1 MDKLSEYIPIVIILI
16 SVVFSI
22 IGKKKKPG
30 NVTQET
36 TLPGE
41 IAGDHRAD
49 EKKLPQIEIGSNR
62 KFSEE
67 RTKKQVFNRRE
78 AVKKNEPVPSFS
90 LDPVSLEIEE
100 EEGMNPPFSF
110 EEEDVRQA
118 IIYAEII
125 NRREY

>member
-22 IGKKKKPG
+22 LGKKKKPG

-41 IAGDHRAD
+41 TAGDWLD
-49 EKKLPQIEIGSNR
+49 EKKLPQAEIGSNR
-62 KFSEE
+62 KFGEE
-67 RTKKQVFNRRE
+67 RTKKQVFNKRE
-78 AVKKNEPVPSFS
+78 SVKKNEPVPSFS
-90 LDPVSLEIEE
+90 LDPISLETE